1 MPTSGHS
8 PNLPSSFRDPSGF
21 LFYEHGELYRR
32 IHTRYR
38 EHYDA
43 LMGSGLYK
51 ALTGAGLLIGHEEC
65 GAETKKTE
73 GTYKVVKPEPV
84 PFISYPY
91 EWCFSQLK
99 DAALTMLEIQKR
111 AFHSGMSLKDASAYN
126 IQFMNGHPILIDTL
140 SFEKY
145 QSGQPWVAY
154 RQFCQHFLAPLALMS
169 LKDIR
174 LSSLLRVHLDGIPL
188 DLASRL
194 LPCRTFLRFPLL
206 MHIHL
211 HALSQRYFAGKK
223 IKKTN
228 IKLPDLSALGLV
240 DSLES
245 AVQSLKW
252 RPQGTEW
259 GRYYEDTNY
268 SSPGYQHKKQIVS
281 DFLDTVKP
289 GRVWDLGANTGIF
302 SEIAA
307 SKGMEVIS
315 FDGDPAAVEKNYLS
329 HRPKERSRI
338 LPLVLDLT
346 NPSPAAGWDHRE
358 RMSLAERGPSDVALA
373 LALVHHLAISH
384 NIPLGMIA
392 EYFSGICKTL
402 LIEFVPKEDS
412 QVQRLLSARVDVF
425 SGYDQQAF
433 EREFGA
439 FFTLKNSVRIKD
451 SHRVL
456 YLMLKK

>member
-1 MPTSGHS
+1 
-8 PNLPSSFRDPSGF
+8 
-21 LFYEHGELYRR
+21 
-32 IHTRYR
+32 
-38 EHYDA
+38 
-43 LMGSGLYK
+43 MGSGLYK
-51 ALTGAGLLIGHEEC
+51 ALTAAGLLIRHEEC
-65 GAETKKTE
+65 GDGIKKSE
-73 GTYKVVKPEPV
+73 RTYKTVKPEPV

-99 DAALTMLEIQKR
+99 DAALATLEIQKK
-111 AFHSGMSLKDASAYN
+111 ALEFGMSLKDSSAYN
-126 IQFMNGHPILIDTL
+126 IQFVNAHPVLIDTL
-140 SFEKY
+140 SFEKH
-145 QSGQPWVAY
+145 QKGQPWVAY

-174 LSSLLRVHLDGIPL
+174 LSSLLRIHLDGIPL

-194 LPCRTFLRFPLL
+194 LPRRTFLRFPMLV
-206 MHIHL
+206 HIHL

-223 IKKTN
+223 IKRTEAQ
-228 IKLPDLSALGLV
+228 LPDLSALGLI

-245 AVQSLKW
+245 AVKSLKW
-252 RPQGTEW
+252 RPLGTEW
-259 GRYYEDTNY
+259 SRYYEDTNY
-268 SSPGYQHKKQIVS
+268 SSPGFLHKKQIVS
-281 DFLDTVKP
+281 DFLDSIQP

-307 SKGMEVIS
+307 GKGMEVIS
-315 FDGDPAAVEKNYLS
+315 FDGDPAAVEKNYL
-329 HRPKERSRI
+329 RQKAKERSRV

-346 NPSPAAGWDHRE
+346 HPSSAAGWNNRE
-358 RMSLAERGPSDVALA
+358 RMSLAERGPCDIALA

-392 EYFSGICKTL
+392 EYFSGICKAL

-412 QVQRLLSARVDVF
+412 QVQRLLSARTDIF

-433 EREFGA
+433 EREFGT
-439 FFTLKNSVRIKD
+439 FFTPKDSVMIKD

-456 YLMLKK
+456 YLMLRK